1 LRSWP
6 AKILRTLRA
15 SHAKI
20 QSWCLKESSVLDV
33 LKAIADRF
41 QIRGVI
47 TSITPL
53 GEGNVNDTYQVTCQ
67 EQVLQ
72 EDILKRYVMQRINT
86 AVFPRPE
93 LVMANIDVLA
103 NHLASRPFNED
114 WVTPTAIPIRI
125 KNQNWLEQDGQVWRM
140 LTFVEN
146 AQTLQ
151 TIGSSQEAHQVGRA
165 LGIFHN
171 LLSGIPANA
180 LADTLPGFHITPG
193 YFQSFQDVLAG
204 VKDTLPSPISPEL
217 DACLGFVH
225 QRAGRVDVLE
235 AALARGELQIRP
247 IHGDPKVNNVMLC
260 STTGR
265 AMAMIDLDTIKPGL
279 VHYDIGDCCRSGC
292 NRQGEETEDLDAVMF
307 DLDLCEALLEGYLLA
322 AKETLNAN
330 DFNYIYEAIHLITF
344 ELGLRFLTD
353 HLAGNIYFKV
363 NRPGH
368 NLQRAQVQFKLVE
381 SIEQQEK
388 SLRAI
393 VERLRPSP
401 SQ

>member
-1 LRSWP
+1 MRSWP

-41 QIRGVI
+41 QIGGVI

-53 GEGNVNDTYQVTCQ
+53 GEGNVNETYQVTCQ

>member
-41 QIRGVI
+41 QIGGVI

-53 GEGNVNDTYQVTCQ
+53 GEGNVNETYQVTCQ

-146 AQTLQ
+146 AHTLQ
-151 TIGSSQEAHQVGRA
+151 TIGSSQEAYQVGRA

-171 LLSGIPANA
+171 LLSEIPANA

-217 DACLGFVH
+217 YACLGFVH

-292 NRQGEETEDLDAVMF
+292 NRQGEETEDLDAVML
-307 DLDLCEALLEGYLLA
+307 DLDLCEALLEGYLLV
-322 AKETLNAN
+322 AKETLNSN

>member
-1 LRSWP
+1 MRSWP

-41 QIRGVI
+41 QIGGVI

-53 GEGNVNDTYQVTCQ
+53 GEGNVNETYQVTCQ

-146 AQTLQ
+146 AYTLQ

-171 LLSGIPANA
+171 LLSEIPANA

-217 DACLGFVH
+217 YACLGFVH

-307 DLDLCEALLEGYLLA
+307 DLDLCEALLEGYLLV